1 MLTASHGRCVGGSL
15 NFDPVRAESVI
26 AALCYNPL
34 FRTKSLVFLQLGA

>member
-1 MLTASHGRCVGGSL
+1 MPTASHERWMGGSL
-15 NFDPVRAESVI
+15 NFDPVRAEAI